1 MVRATWF
8 EIPVVD
14 LERAIDFYE
23 RVLLVELERD
33 VVDGHDAAY
42 FPAVDGPV
50 GAAGALM
57 HGESYVPSADGTR
70 VYLGVDD
77 LEGVLERA
85 VAAGGQVL
93 YPATEVAGTVVA
105 EISDSEGNRVALQSE
120 LDDD

>member
-14 LERAIDFYE
+14 LDRAVDFYE

-50 GAAGALM
+50 GAPGALM
-57 HGESYVPSADGTR
+57 HGDSYVPSLDGTR

-85 VAAGGQVL
+85 VAAGAQVL
-93 YPATEVAGTVVA
+93 YPASEVGDTVVA
-105 EISDSEGNRVALQSE
+105 EISDSEGNRIALQAD
-120 LDDD
+120 LDAG